1 MRGTACLHMRIPSP
15 LTQAATLQALVHTLH
30 PAVATSQQGPV
41 PAPGT
46 AVLLDVAAALSVCWF
61 ACTCAPGMSLA
72 PGAEARAAVVA
83 QLQAERTGRSG
94 GSA

>member
-1 MRGTACLHMRIPSP
+1 MLAPAHTITTDASSH
-15 LTQAATLQALVHTLH
+15 ATGARTHNYI
-30 PAVATSQQGPV
+30 QQGPV

-46 AVLLDVAAALSVCWF
+46 DVLLDVAAAVSVCRF

-94 GSA
+94 GRA